1 MKGIKLLSAFL
12 LFILSFKT
20 YGQIT
25 LTDNQSANQL
35 VQRILGSGITA
46 SNPTLNCTGIA
57 NATFTTGASNLGLT
71 GGIVLTT
78 GRAVTLSPTQ
88 IGINGLST
96 ITPNNVNF
104 VTTIDPDIQILKP
117 GFAQR
122 DLCRLEFDFVP
133 KGDTLTMNYVFASEE
148 YSASNCSQFSDIF
161 GVFI

>member
-1 MKGIKLLSAFL
+1 MKGIKLLSAL
-12 LFILSFKT
+12 LLLLSIQT
-20 YGQIT
+20 YSQIT
-25 LTDNQSANQL
+25 LTDNRTANQL
-35 VQRILGSGITA
+35 VQRILGSGITV

-57 NATFTTGASNLGLT
+57 NATFTNSTANLGLT

-96 ITPNNVNF
+96 ITPNNINF

-133 KGDTLTMNYVFASEE
+133 
-148 YSASNCSQFSDIF
+148 
-161 GVFI
+161 